1 MAVNFT
7 ITYQYKHFTNMDK
20 LNFLLNQVKAIREKY
35 EELSQLKGEN
45 FNLFDIL
52 DRRTDEVKTHSAMIA
67 ELINPKGSHG
77 FGDEFLKLFLNY
89 LNTNILEQPKQ
100 ITIQD
105 ALKTSVF
112 VEYPI
117 GEINENK
124 TEGGRIDIYLTNKH
138 FNICIENKVFAD
150 DQPFQLLRYQNFL
163 GNKTGKLLL
172 YLTLEEDDPSEK
184 SIMNKEQSLELKKKT
199 DYYCIS
205 YRNDILKWLQECLKS
220 SVSYPIL
227 RESINQYIILI
238 KSLTNQLTS
247 TLMEE
252 QVKKAILNDIASA
265 EIIKEAL
272 EKAVEDVS
280 NRLRKEVLI
289 KLLDDYPS
297 AESVNAQQRLSS
309 IFINASNGRLGIESF
324 NGKGIFMNKALFV
337 GLLKHNQENQNWKWD
352 NCVQIFDKETLYQK
366 LQDFEKGDYSV
377 VDYIVTSTKEY
388 IQANKLV
395 VQ

>member
-1 MAVNFT
+1 ME
-7 ITYQYKHFTNMDK
+7 K
-20 LNFLLNQVKAIREKY
+20 LNFLLKEVKAIREKY
-35 EELSQLKGEN
+35 EELSRLNGEN

-52 DRRTDEVKTHSAMIA
+52 DRRTDEVKTHSAMIS
-67 ELINPKGSHG
+67 ELLNPKGSHG
-77 FGDEFLKLFLNY
+77 LGDEFLNLFLNL
-89 LNTNILEQPKQ
+89 LNSLVADPNNQ

-105 ALKTSVF
+105 AKETSVF

-138 FNICIENKVFAD
+138 FNICIENKIFAD

-184 SIMNKEQSLELKKKT
+184 STINKEQGQDLKKKT

-205 YRNDILKWLQECLKS
+205 YREHILRWLQECLKS

-247 TLMEE
+247 AIMVDKVRT
-252 QVKKAILNDIASA
+252 AILSDISSA
-265 EIIKEAL
+265 EIIKENFDSAI
-272 EKAVEDVS
+272 ENVA
-280 NRLRKEVLI
+280 NRLRDAVQKKLI
-289 KLLDDYPS
+289 TYYPKAVS
-297 AESVNAQQRLSS
+297 ENARSNVSS
-309 IFINASNGRLGIESF
+309 IFIPVLNGRLGLESF
-324 NGKGIFMNKALFV
+324 NGKGIFMNQALFV
-337 GLLKHNQENQNWKWD
+337 GLLKHNQENQAWKWD
-352 NCVQIFDKETLYQK
+352 NCVQIFDKKTLYQK
-366 LQDFEKGDYSV
+366 LQDFEKGDYTV

-395 VQ
+395 V

>member
-1 MAVNFT
+1 ME
-7 ITYQYKHFTNMDK
+7 K
-20 LNFLLNQVKAIREKY
+20 LNFLLKEVKAIREKY
-35 EELSQLKGEN
+35 EELSRLNGEN

-52 DRRTDEVKTHSAMIA
+52 DRRTDEVKTHSAMIS
-67 ELINPKGSHG
+67 ELLNPKGSHG
-77 FGDEFLKLFLNY
+77 LGDEFLNLFLNL
-89 LNTNILEQPKQ
+89 LNSLVADPNNQ

-105 ALKTSVF
+105 AKETSVF

-138 FNICIENKVFAD
+138 FNICIENKIFAD

-184 SIMNKEQSLELKKKT
+184 STINKEQGQDLKKKT

-205 YRNDILKWLQECLKS
+205 YREHILRWLQECLKS

-247 TLMEE
+247 AIMVDKVRT
-252 QVKKAILNDIASA
+252 AILSDISSA
-265 EIIKEAL
+265 EIIKENFDSAI
-272 EKAVEDVS
+272 ENVA
-280 NRLRKEVLI
+280 NRLRDAVQKKLI
-289 KLLDDYPS
+289 TYYPKAVS
-297 AESVNAQQRLSS
+297 ENARSNVSS
-309 IFINASNGRLGIESF
+309 IFIPISNGRLGLESF
-324 NGKGIFMNKALFV
+324 NGKGIFMNQALFV
-337 GLLKHNQENQNWKWD
+337 GLLKHNQENQAWKWD
-352 NCVQIFDKETLYQK
+352 NCVQIFDKKTLYQK
-366 LQDFEKGDYSV
+366 LQDFEKGDYTV

-395 VQ
+395 V

>member
-1 MAVNFT
+1 ME
-7 ITYQYKHFTNMDK
+7 K
-20 LNFLLNQVKAIREKY
+20 LNSLLKEVKAIREKY
-35 EELSQLKGEN
+35 EELSRLNGEN

-52 DRRTDEVKTHSAMIA
+52 DRRTDEVKTHSAMIS
-67 ELINPKGSHG
+67 ELLNPKGSHG
-77 FGDEFLKLFLNY
+77 LGDEFLNLFLNL
-89 LNTNILEQPKQ
+89 LNSLVADPNNQ

-105 ALKTSVF
+105 AKETSVF

-138 FNICIENKVFAD
+138 FNICIENKIFAD

-184 SIMNKEQSLELKKKT
+184 STINKEQGQDLKKKT

-205 YRNDILKWLQECLKS
+205 YREHILRWLQECLKS

-247 TLMEE
+247 AIMVDKVRT
-252 QVKKAILNDIASA
+252 AILSDISSA
-265 EIIKEAL
+265 EIIKENFDSAI
-272 EKAVEDVS
+272 ENVA
-280 NRLRKEVLI
+280 NRLRDAVQKKLI
-289 KLLDDYPS
+289 TYYPKAVS
-297 AESVNAQQRLSS
+297 ENARSNVSS
-309 IFINASNGRLGIESF
+309 IFIPVLNGRLGLESF
-324 NGKGIFMNKALFV
+324 NGKGIFMNQALFV
-337 GLLKHNQENQNWKWD
+337 GLLKHNQENQAWKWD
-352 NCVQIFDKETLYQK
+352 NCVQIFDKKTLYQK
-366 LQDFEKGDYSV
+366 LQDFEKGDYTV

-395 VQ
+395 V

>member
-1 MAVNFT
+1 ME
-7 ITYQYKHFTNMDK
+7 K
-20 LNFLLNQVKAIREKY
+20 LNSLLKEVKAIREKY
-35 EELSQLKGEN
+35 EELSRLNGEN

-67 ELINPKGSHG
+67 ELLNPKGSHG
-77 FGDEFLKLFLNY
+77 LGDEFLNLFLNL
-89 LNTNILEQPKQ
+89 LNSLVADPTNQ

-105 ALKTSVF
+105 TKETSVF

-138 FNICIENKVFAD
+138 FNICIENKIFAD

-172 YLTLEEDDPSEK
+172 YLTLEEDDPSDK
-184 SIMNKEQSLELKKKT
+184 STKNIEQGQDLKKKT

-205 YRNDILKWLQECLKS
+205 YREHILKWLQECLKS

-247 TLMEE
+247 AIM
-252 QVKKAILNDIASA
+252 VDKVMNAILSDISSA
-265 EIIKEAL
+265 EIIKKISIPQLKMLQIGL
-272 EKAVEDVS
+272 EMLYKKT
-280 NRLRKEVLI
+280 NNI
-289 KLLDDYPS
+289 
-297 AESVNAQQRLSS
+297 
-309 IFINASNGRLGIESF
+309 
-324 NGKGIFMNKALFV
+324 
-337 GLLKHNQENQNWKWD
+337 LLKSCER
-352 NCVQIFDKETLYQK
+352 TL
-366 LQDFEKGDYSV
+366 GR
-377 VDYIVTSTKEY
+377 T
-388 IQANKLV
+388 
-395 VQ
+395 